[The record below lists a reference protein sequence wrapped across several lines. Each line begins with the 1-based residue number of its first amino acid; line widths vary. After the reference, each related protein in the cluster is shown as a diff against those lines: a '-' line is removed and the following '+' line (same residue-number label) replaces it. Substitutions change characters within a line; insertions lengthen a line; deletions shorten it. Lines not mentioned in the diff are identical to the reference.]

1 MMLRRQ
7 RRPLPALPPTGLSL
21 AAQTEYERCI
31 RDYADALLSEAQDL
45 EIRDRVPGAPAEVTA
60 RMVNDADLNVRR
72 NRHRRR
78 ASPVVVIMQL
88 VTAAAL
94 IAVGV
99 ATNNLDKT
107 WGQILF
113 AVSVAIAM
121 IAQLIALSREQK

>member
-1 MMLRRQ
+1 
-7 RRPLPALPPTGLSL
+7 
-21 AAQTEYERCI
+21 
-31 RDYADALLSEAQDL
+31 
-45 EIRDRVPGAPAEVTA
+45 
-60 RMVNDADLNVRR
+60 MVNDADLNVRR